1 MDKRILAVVGAL
13 GTCWMAALTYAQSA
27 GTVSLSVSPSTG
39 QGSVTPRLTW
49 STNPVATS
57 CQASGGWSGT
67 KAASGSQT
75 LSAVNANT
83 NYTLTC
89 TWGVGS
95 ATVTWN
101 APTTNENGSR
111 LTNLARFRVLY
122 GTSSSSLSRS
132 LTVDD
137 PTRSSAT
144 VGSLGA
150 GTWYFAVRAVNT
162 AGVES
167 ANSNIASRSITG
179 ATASRTVSVTV
190 TSPTPTPTP
199 PPSGSLVTVATNVW
213 DYYVRSD
220 GVRVR
225 IGVVG
230 QIPLGRPCNPGFKV
244 AASHYEVNRKE
255 VKFTSKPRSWRV
267 VTKCEIR

>member
-1 MDKRILAVVGAL
+1 MDKRILAVAGAL
-13 GTCWMAALTYAQSA
+13 ATCWMALQAYAQTA
-27 GTVSLSVSPSTG
+27 GTVSLSVSPTSG

-95 ATVTWN
+95 ATVNWT
-101 APTTNENGSR
+101 APTTNDDGTP
-111 LTNLARFRVLY
+111 LTDLARFRVLY
-122 GTSSSSLSRS
+122 GTSRSNLSQS

-137 PTRSSAT
+137 PTRRSAT
-144 VGSLGA
+144 VNSLGT
-150 GTWYFAVRAVNT
+150 GTWYFAVRAVNS
-162 AGVES
+162 AGGES
-167 ANSNIASRSITG
+167 INSNIASKSITG

-190 TSPTPTPTP
+190 TSPMPTP
-199 PPSGSLVTVATNVW
+199 PPTGSLVTVATNVW

-244 AASHYEVNRKE
+244 AASHYEVNRAE
-255 VKFTSKPRSWRV
+255 VKFTSRPRSWRV
-267 VTKCEIR
+267 VTKCEIQ